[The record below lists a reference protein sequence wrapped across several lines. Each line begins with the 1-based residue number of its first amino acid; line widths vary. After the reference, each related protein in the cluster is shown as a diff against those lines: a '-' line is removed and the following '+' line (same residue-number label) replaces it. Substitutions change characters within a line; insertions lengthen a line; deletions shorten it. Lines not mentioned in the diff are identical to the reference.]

1 MDPIAVKKYEDLQNQ
16 NQIIKDEIDENTLT
30 PEAIIGAFVF
40 FWGSL
45 AAALP
50 FIQSIFGF
58 CLILLA
64 VFLLFNC
71 IEAWVKM
78 WLVNLIVTILMAQLL
93 HEIVDCEWNDLR
105 GVTIIGACLIY
116 NILCGCCIFCYIQE
130 STIVSISAG
139 LCGVLLV
146 NICANIFSGS
156 NSNTYLD
163 LVIFLV
169 LFGLV
174 QRFQVE
180 YKQVTL
186 VVNAI
191 SGSSLL
197 LIGIWI
203 FNRKR
208 ENEKHEGEIEVKYK
222 QVTLVVN
229 ALSGSSLLLIGIWI
243 FNRKRENEKHEGEIE
258 EFHFPDFQERMET
271 FMPYIVVWCIL
282 SCGILVGQLKEKPVR
297 PDDLRERW

>member
-186 VVNAI
+186 VVNA
-191 SGSSLL
+191 
-197 LIGIWI
+197 
-203 FNRKR
+203 
-208 ENEKHEGEIEVKYK
+208 
-222 QVTLVVN
+222 
-229 ALSGSSLLLIGIWI
+229 LSGSSLLLIGIWI
-243 FNRKRENEKHEGEIE
+243 FNRKWENEKHEGEIE

-271 FMPYIVVWCIL
+271 FMPYIVVWFIL
-282 SCGILVGQLKEKPVR
+282 SCAVLQGQLKEKPVQ
-297 PDDLRERW
+297 PDDQAMRLAPVNDSIDEQQ